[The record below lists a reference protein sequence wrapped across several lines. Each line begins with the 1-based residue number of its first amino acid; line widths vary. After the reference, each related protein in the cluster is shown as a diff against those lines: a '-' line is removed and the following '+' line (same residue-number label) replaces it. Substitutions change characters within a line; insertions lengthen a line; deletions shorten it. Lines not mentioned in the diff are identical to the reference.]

1 MAYLN
6 TNIPPQEC
14 FVRGEFLRNME
25 DSHGTYY
32 PCLLFGAAS
41 IPSNVPL
48 FHCLMEDGGI
58 FWRLPIHAF
67 CSKEGS
73 PAMELDELMLWDSF
87 SYYMGVTVFDTL
99 QYRKMKY
106 ISRRKKWHEG
116 LYLFTL
122 DWAHEDPNIADVT
135 FSEAAGQHKCGHFI
149 QLDNG
154 NYAIQPN
161 NRLKCHDPSFC
172 TKPEQMVI
180 ERKLHNHKWSVEQNW
195 KWVTSDDERYD
206 YGITNTDDLINYHS
220 K

>member
-25 DSHGTYY
+25 DHHGTFY

-67 CSKEGS
+67 CHKKDVPSV
-73 PAMELDELMLWDSF
+73 ELDELMLWDSF
-87 SYYMGVTVFDTL
+87 SYYMSVTVFDTL

-106 ISRRKKWHEG
+106 ISRRKKEYEG

-122 DWAHEDPNIADVT
+122 DWAHEDPNIPDVT

-149 QLDNG
+149 LLDNG
-154 NYAIQPN
+154 NYAIHFCVKPN
-161 NRLKCHDPSFC
+161 
-172 TKPEQMVI
+172 EMVI
-180 ERKLHNHKWSVEQNW
+180 ERKLHDHKWSVEQNW

-206 YGITNTDDLINYHS
+206 YGITNTDDSIRYHS

>member
-1 MAYLN
+1 
-6 TNIPPQEC
+6 
-14 FVRGEFLRNME
+14 ME

-206 YGITNTDDLINYHS
+206 YGITNTDDIIDYHS